1 MDLNYKQEITV
12 GTMVLA
18 GIALFIAGTMWLKG
32 TKIGREHLVRVEFA
46 DVGSLKVGGDVTIS
60 GVSQGRVKRIELEPN
75 SRVLVTFSVPPN
87 VVPKVDA
94 TAKVTAGFFSADARV
109 LFNPGT
115 ESAPT
120 LPDGQIIQGVMDEG
134 ITGKVAGLGDR
145 ADSVMI
151 GLQAIANQRT
161 ADDLHTTLVAMQRAL
176 NAMESR
182 LKTTGDEAEK
192 TMRSLQALSAR
203 LDTTVQTL
211 PLQSA
216 ISNADTLTR
225 NLSAMSVQLKNAG
238 SRLDTLL
245 AGINAGQGTLGKFAT
260 DSGLYYDMRAVS
272 QSLKN
277 LIDELNKHPGKVT
290 VQVKM
295 F

>member
-12 GTMVLA
+12 GTMVLV

-75 SRVLVTFSVPPN
+75 SRVLVTFSVPPK

-94 TAKVTAGFFSADARV
+94 TAKVTAGFFSADSRV

-115 ESAPT
+115 ESAPP
-120 LPDGQIIQGVMDEG
+120 LAEGQVIQGVMDEG
-134 ITGKVAGLGDR
+134 LTGKVAGLGDR

-161 ADDLHTTLVAMQRAL
+161 ADDLHTTLVSMQRAL

-203 LDTTVQTL
+203 LDTTVQSL
-211 PLQSA
+211 PLHSA

-225 NLSAMSVQLKNAG
+225 NLSAMSIQLKNAG
-238 SRLDTLL
+238 GKLDTLL

-260 DSGLYYDMRAVS
+260 DSGLYNDMRAVS

>member
-1 MDLNYKQEITV
+1 MDLNYKQEISV
-12 GTMVLA
+12 GTLVLA

-32 TKIGREHLVRVEFA
+32 TKIGRERLVRVEFA
-46 DVGSLKVGGDVTIS
+46 DVGSLKVGGDVTVS
-60 GVSQGRVKRIELEPN
+60 GVSQGRAKRIELEPN
-75 SRVLVTFSVPPN
+75 SRVLVSFSVPPT

-94 TAKVTAGFFSADARV
+94 SAKISAGFFSADSRV
-109 LFNPGT
+109 LFNPG
-115 ESAPT
+115 SDGAPA
-120 LPDGQIIQGVMDEG
+120 LAEDQVLQGAMDEG
-134 ITGKVAGLGDR
+134 ITGKFAGLGDR

-182 LKTTGDEAEK
+182 LKTSGDEAEK

-225 NLSAMSVQLKNAG
+225 NLSAMSIQLKNAG

>member
-1 MDLNYKQEITV
+1 M
-12 GTMVLA
+12 
-18 GIALFIAGTMWLKG
+18 
-32 TKIGREHLVRVEFA
+32 
-46 DVGSLKVGGDVTIS
+46 
-60 GVSQGRVKRIELEPN
+60 
-75 SRVLVTFSVPPN
+75 
-87 VVPKVDA
+87 
-94 TAKVTAGFFSADARV
+94 
-109 LFNPGT
+109 
-115 ESAPT
+115 
-120 LPDGQIIQGVMDEG
+120 
-134 ITGKVAGLGDR
+134 
-145 ADSVMI
+145 
-151 GLQAIANQRT
+151 
-161 ADDLHTTLVAMQRAL
+161 
-176 NAMESR
+176 
-182 LKTTGDEAEK
+182 
-192 TMRSLQALSAR
+192 
-203 LDTTVQTL
+203 

-225 NLSAMSVQLKNAG
+225 NLSAMSIQLKNAG

>member
-12 GTMVLA
+12 GTLVLL

-32 TKIGREHLVRVEFA
+32 TKIGRERLIRIEFA
-46 DVGSLKVGGDVTIS
+46 DVGSLKVGGDVTTS
-60 GVSQGRVKRIELEPN
+60 GVSQGRVKGIELEPN
-75 SRVLVTFSVPPN
+75 GRVLVTISVPPK
-87 VVPKVDA
+87 VMPKVDA
-94 TAKVTAGFFSADARV
+94 TAKVTSGFFSADSRV
-109 LFNPGT
+109 LFNPGS
-115 ESAPT
+115 EGAPS
-120 LPDGQIIQGVMDEG
+120 LPEGQILQGELDQG
-134 ITGKVAGLGDR
+134 LTGKVAGLGDR

-151 GLQAIANQRT
+151 GVQAIANQRT

-192 TMRSLQALSAR
+192 TMRSLQVLSSR
-203 LDTTVQTL
+203 LDSTIQTL

-225 NLSAMSVQLKNAG
+225 NLSAMSVQLKSAG
-238 SRLDTLL
+238 GRLDTLL

-260 DSGLYYDMRAVS
+260 DSGLYNDMRAVS

>member
-1 MDLNYKQEITV
+1 
-12 GTMVLA
+12 
-18 GIALFIAGTMWLKG
+18 
-32 TKIGREHLVRVEFA
+32 
-46 DVGSLKVGGDVTIS
+46 
-60 GVSQGRVKRIELEPN
+60 VKRIELEPN
-75 SRVLVTFSVPPN
+75 SRVLVSFSVPPT

-94 TAKVTAGFFSADARV
+94 TAKISAGFFSADSRM
-109 LFNPGT
+109 LFNPG
-115 ESAPT
+115 SDGAPA
-120 LPDGQIIQGVMDEG
+120 LAEDQVLQGAMDEG
-134 ITGKVAGLGDR
+134 ITGKFAGLGDR

-176 NAMESR
+176 KAMESR
-182 LKTTGDEAEK
+182 LETSGDEAEK